1 MTLRKPNKNALEAVL
16 TFWPTSRET
25 WCFRQKDGGVLI
37 KGSTKC
43 SLIKDEEENYL
54 LINVHR
60 AELLILL
67 TDSFNLK
74 PHYVKQTSPQATNTQ
89 SFGWYDIA
97 FLQSS
102 HSYPQWAKLSPRF
115 SSASSFSVLFCSSWV
130 VGASAAVGL
139 PLAGFVIGLRAV
151 CEPCDERKPRIK
163 PLVHLVKR
171 LFTW

>member
-25 WCFRQKDGGVLI
+25 CCFRQKDGGVLI

-74 PHYVKQTSPQATNTQ
+74 PHYVKQTSPQATNTR

-97 FLQSS
+97 FLHSLVIHIHSEQSWVHVS
-102 HSYPQWAKLSPRF
+102 VQPRP
-115 SSASSFSVLFCSSWV
+115 SVCCSVLAEWSEHQQQLDFLLLGLWL
-130 VGASAAVGL
+130 ASVLSVSPVMNANQ
-139 PLAGFVIGLRAV
+139 
-151 CEPCDERKPRIK
+151 E
-163 PLVHLVKR
+163 
-171 LFTW
+171 